1 MRAAAVA
8 AVILGLFLA
17 LFSLGGC
24 ATKFADYNPLG
35 GPAPA
40 DMAEEQCAEEHHQ
53 GAEQSGERPTE
64 PAIKR
69 IACPGIPDVSG
80 LVPVLEEI
88 MPNGLMYRA
97 YDLNNDGKI
106 DHAQAHVVNMTFKE
120 GEGNKFDVQ
129 QYPLF
134 YEVDDNGDGAP
145 DRVMVDKLGTGKCE
159 DIVLYIDLT
168 VPHENRGRGD
178 AAGI

>member
-1 MRAAAVA
+1 MRSAAVA
-8 AVILGLFLA
+8 AVMLGLLLA
-17 LFSLGGC
+17 LFAVAGC
-24 ATKFADYNPLG
+24 ATKFTDYNPLG

-40 DMAEEQCAEEHHQ
+40 DIAEEQCADEHHQ
-53 GAEQSGERPTE
+53 GAEQQADRPTE
-64 PAIKR
+64 PAFKR

-97 YDLNNDGKI
+97 YDLDGDGRI
-106 DHAQAHVVNMTFKE
+106 DHAQAHVVN
-120 GEGNKFDVQ
+120 NQSDVQ
-129 QYPLF
+129 RFPLF
-134 YEVDDNGDGAP
+134 YEIDDNGDHQP

-159 DIVLYIDLT
+159 DIVLYMDLT